1 LGLLL
6 ATSLLALGFAQS
18 VSALS
23 LVVTGP
29 PDDYYAA
36 GTPLTFTVSFDAATA
51 LAGYELFF
59 TWDQA
64 ELAFDSASQLFPD
77 SLPADFFPFT
87 VLDPSL
93 GGAAV
98 GIGRAAEIQLNEL
111 NTTALLSLTF
121 IATGVADS
129 PGSGLPDASLLLS
142 VDQPD
147 LSLQGGFDPPSV
159 VVTNPDPYHV
169 FTVTP
174 EPGTMVLLGFALV
187 GLALGRRSTK

>member
-1 LGLLL
+1 LTLGV
-6 ATSLLALGFAQS
+6 AQS
-18 VSALS
+18 ASALS

-36 GTPLTFTVSFDAATA
+36 GTPLTFTIQFDAQTP

-87 VLDPSL
+87 VLDPTL
-93 GGAAV
+93 GNAVV
-98 GIGRAAEIQLNEL
+98 GIGRASELQLNEL
-111 NTTALLSLTF
+111 DTTLLMSVTF
-121 IATGVADS
+121 TATGVADA
-129 PGSGLPDASLLLS
+129 PGSGMPGVSLELS
-142 VDQPD
+142 QAAGG
-147 LSLQGGFDPPSV
+147 LTGGFDPPSV
-159 VVTNPDPYHV
+159 VVTNPDPFFS

-174 EPGTMVLLGFALV
+174 EPGTLLLFGA
-187 GLALGRRSTK
+187 GLAGLAFAGRKGRS